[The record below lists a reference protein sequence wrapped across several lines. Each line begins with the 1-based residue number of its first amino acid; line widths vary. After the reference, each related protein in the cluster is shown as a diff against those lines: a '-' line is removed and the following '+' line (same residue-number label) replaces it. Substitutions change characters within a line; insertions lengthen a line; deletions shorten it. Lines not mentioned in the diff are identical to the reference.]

1 MTPVQIDLV
10 RDSFELVAPI
20 APQTAAIFYDNLFT
34 AKPALRT
41 LFKGNMVQQG
51 ERLMTMIA
59 TAVKLLDQPEIL
71 TPALNKLGAR
81 HVTYG
86 VRDEDYETV
95 GNALIKTLQQ
105 GLGDAFTA
113 EMRSAWTAMYGL
125 VSQQMI
131 AASHQTNGQSN
142 AMA

>member
-20 APQTAAIFYDNLFT
+20 APQAAAIFYDNLFT
-34 AKPALRT
+34 ANPALRT

-51 ERLMTMIA
+51 DRLMTMIA
-59 TAVKLLDQPEIL
+59 TAVKLLEEPETL

-81 HVTYG
+81 HATYG
-86 VRDEDYETV
+86 VHDEDYETF
-95 GNALIKTLQQ
+95 GNALIKTLHQ

-113 EMRSAWTAMYGL
+113 EIRAAWTALYAFI
-125 VSQQMI
+125 SQKMI
-131 AASHQTNGQSN
+131 IATRQSN